1 MTDTVDTTEIKTK
14 PADLSESAAK
24 DWNEITRFAVVG
36 FFLGNMLW
44 IFGMGVFQL
53 ILLLETMVR
62 AVALS
67 IGQAL
72 PDSMMSAEQFL
83 DYEISVL
90 ANEIKFENF
99 LAGITNIF
107 DQSGLLIP
115 ILVAAAFFWWRYSY
129 NTDGRRGVWMTTFRS
144 MFRNRSAVSGIV
156 MIGLLALIANFAML
170 IAPYDPIETLV
181 GRPRTE
187 PCLSIEAVGMT
198 CDGTAYIFGT
208 DLNGRDLFSRVIWG
222 ARISI
227 PIGLIA
233 VMISIF
239 FGTIIGLVAGFYGG
253 WIDNGIMRVMDVLL
267 AFPGLLLAIAIVTV
281 LGPGLQNA
289 LIAIAIV
296 ATPSYARLMRAS
308 VLTLK
313 EQEYVLAER
322 ALGASNRRIMFSQ
335 ILPNALTP
343 IVVQGTLGIGTAVL
357 DAAALSFLG
366 LGAQPPAPEWG
377 QMLGESFNFF
387 QTAPYL
393 VFYPG
398 ICIMITVL
406 GFNLL
411 GDGIRDALDPRLNK
425 N

>member
-1 MTDTVDTTEIKTK
+1 MADTIDTKTK
-14 PADLSESAAK
+14 NAPADLSESSVK
-24 DWNEITRFAVVG
+24 DWGEIIRFGVVG

-44 IFGMGVFQL
+44 IFGLGVIQL
-53 ILLLETMVR
+53 VLLVESMVR
-62 AVALS
+62 AIALS

-72 PDSMMSAEQFL
+72 PDSMMNAEQFTQ
-83 DYEISVL
+83 YEISVL
-90 ANEIKFENF
+90 ANEAKFEEF
-99 LAGITNIF
+99 IASFTNLF

-115 ILVAAAFFWWRYSY
+115 ILVAIAFFWWRYNY
-129 NTDGRRGVWMTTFRS
+129 NTEGRRGVWMTTFRS
-144 MFRNRSAVSGIV
+144 MFRNRSAVMGVI

-170 IAPYDPIETLV
+170 IATHDPTETLV
-181 GRPRTE
+181 GRPRTK
-187 PCLSIEAVGMT
+187 PCVNIQAIGAT
-198 CDGTAYIFGT
+198 CEGDAYIFGT

-239 FGTIIGLVAGFYGG
+239 FGTIIGLIAGFYGG
-253 WIDNGIMRVMDVLL
+253 WVDNVIMRMMDVLL

-313 EQEYVLAER
+313 EQEFILAER

-366 LGAQPPAPEWG
+366 LGAQPPAAEWG

-398 ICIMITVL
+398 VCIMITVL